1 MDLSKIGYFIPDVEP
16 LYPNNMP
23 VFWDIWNDKKE
34 LLTKMK
40 KDGLDNLQSA
50 GNDLEMLYQTANFEG
65 MITWM
70 KNDKYLKGSTWKQ
83 NVVLDAPEMW
93 NAYVEEMEEKL
104 PWYEC
109 EVVVLWACIKPVF
122 YHIDPAP
129 LQPAPVAVRSLIYDN
144 NPSPTFKLRNNE
156 TREERYVPYNK
167 ERNTFA
173 FNNLKF
179 FHGADYNPDH
189 YKVLMKSFGR
199 VKDQGLLLKQV
210 QESKEKGL
218 IWDATE
224 VTSE

>member
-1 MDLSKIGYFIPDVEP
+1 MDLSTIGYFIPNVTP

-23 VFWDIWNDKKE
+23 LFWDIWNSKKE

-40 KDGLDNLQSA
+40 KDNLTDLKSN

-93 NAYVEEMEEKL
+93 NAYVAELEEKL

-109 EVVVLWACIKPVF
+109 EVIVLWACIKPVY

-129 LQPAPVAVRSLIYDN
+129 LVPAPVAIRSLIYDE
-144 NPSPTFKLRNNE
+144 NPSPTFKLRSSA
-156 TREERYVPYNK
+156 TKEEKYVPYTK
-167 ERNTFA
+167 EKNIFA

-179 FHGADYNPDH
+179 FHGADYNPDY
-189 YKVLMKSFGR
+189 YKILMKSFGR
-199 VKDQGLLLKQV
+199 VKDEKLLITQI
-210 QESKEKGL
+210 QESRNLDLLWEIK
-218 IWDATE
+218 
-224 VTSE
+224 